1 MNLNLNNIANNFTRT
16 FNKVGIQLKK
26 HSPEIL
32 VVAGVVGTVTS
43 TVMAC
48 KATTKVNDVLADSKE
63 ELDKIHVAGERLE
76 KGEELICA
84 DGSHYTEE
92 NHKKDLAIVYTKSAI
107 KVAKLYAPSVI
118 LGALSITAI
127 LSSNNIL
134 RKRNVALA
142 AAYTAVDKSF
152 KEYRGRVV
160 ERFGKELDHELR
172 YNIKAKEFEETVVD
186 EKTGKEKKVKK
197 TVEVSEL
204 DQYSDYAKF
213 FDEGCAGWSKD
224 PEKNLFFLRRQ
235 QDYANEVFKAKGHLF
250 LNDVYDMLGIPRTKA
265 GQIVGWIYDEK
276 NPIGDNFIDFGIYDT
291 HKEANR
297 SFVNGYERT
306 ILLDFNV
313 DGNILDLI

>member
-32 VVAGVVGTVTS
+32 VVAGIVGTVTS

-172 YNIKAKEFEETVVD
+172 YNIKAKEFEEKVTD
-186 EKTGKEKKVKK
+186 EKTGKEKTVKK

-204 DQYSDYAKF
+204 NEYSDYAKF

-291 HKEANR
+291 YKEANR
-297 SFVNGYERT
+297 NFVNGYERT